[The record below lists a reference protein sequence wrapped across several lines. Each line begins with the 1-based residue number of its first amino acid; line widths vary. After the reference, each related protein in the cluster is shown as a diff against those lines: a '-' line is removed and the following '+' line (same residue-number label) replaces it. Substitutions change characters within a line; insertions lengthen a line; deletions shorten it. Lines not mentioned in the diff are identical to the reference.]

1 MKPII
6 LDVDT
11 GIDDALAISYA
22 VNSPELELL
31 GVTTCF
37 GNVTVQ
43 EATRNTL
50 LVLEHLDSSL
60 PVIPGAAKPF
70 FVSRVKA
77 SAVHIHGR
85 DGMGNTLS
93 DGKLPKREASSQYA
107 PQFIIDQVRSRPHQ
121 VTIITVAA
129 MTNLAL
135 AIMQAPDI
143 VNLVDNVIV
152 MGGAVTRAGNATPH
166 AEANIYADPE
176 AADYVFASGIPI
188 TLVGLDVTMETLLPK
203 KDVEV
208 WRDKQTTLGDLMADM
223 TDFYI
228 DAYEDFYPGIGGCG
242 LHDPLAVGVAIH
254 PDFVTTSPM
263 HVRVDLEGFHT
274 LGRTVG
280 DLRSKPANQPNMQVC
295 LQVDADRF
303 LKHFLSRVV

>member
-22 VNSPELELL
+22 VNAPEVELL

-50 LVLEHLDSSL
+50 LVLEHLDSSV
-60 PVIPGAAKPF
+60 PVIPGAAKPL

-77 SAVHIHGR
+77 SATHIHGE
-85 DGMGNTLS
+85 DGIGNTLTNMS
-93 DGKLPKREASSQYA
+93 TREASKQYA
-107 PQFIIDQVRSRPHQ
+107 PQFIIDQVRSKPHQ

-143 VNLVDNVIV
+143 VGLVDKVVV
-152 MGGAVTRAGNATPH
+152 MGGAVTRAGNVTPH

-203 KDVEV
+203 KDVQV
-208 WRDKQTTLGDLMADM
+208 WRDKQTALGTLLADM

-242 LHDPLAVGVAIH
+242 LHDPLAVGVAIN
-254 PDFVTTSPM
+254 PDFVKTKPLY
-263 HVRVDLEGFHT
+263 VRVDLDGFHS

-280 DLRSKPANQPNMQVC
+280 DLRSKPAHEPNMDVC
-295 LQVDADRF
+295 LEVDAERF
-303 LKHFLSRVV
+303 LEHFLSKVV